1 MKWPGA
7 STVRGKLLLASILSK
22 AAAFLVAGGI
32 IAGYDML
39 ALRERLVRRL
49 SIQTDI
55 VGANCLSA
63 LLFND
68 PQSAETTLAA
78 LRADPRIRAV
88 ALYSADRNLFATYV
102 RDAGSEAILPV
113 EAPAGTDPDYRG
125 RDNQLRLSSNILF
138 QGKPIGSVVI
148 VSDLS
153 EVTATIT
160 RDVGIFA
167 GVLTLALL
175 VALAIN
181 IRLQRGI
188 SGPILSLADTA
199 RKVSQE
205 KDYSVRAA
213 DASGDEIG
221 VLVTAFNEMIE
232 EIQLQEAELRTAH
245 DRLEQR
251 VAERTAQL
259 ETSNREL
266 EAFSYSVSHD
276 LRAPLRSIEGFSRAL
291 MEDCADRLDEAGK
304 DSLNRVIASTVRMG
318 QLIDGLLNLSR
329 VTRAEIR
336 GRRVDLSGLA
346 REIVDELRQGEGGR
360 RVQCDVAG
368 GAVVE
373 GDPALLRAVLQNLIG
388 NAWKFTRKRD
398 EARIEFGVAKESGE
412 TAFFVRDNGAG
423 FDMIYSDK
431 LFGAFQRLHGQNE
444 FPGIGIGLATVQRIV
459 NRHGGR
465 AWATGAPDQ
474 GATIYFTL
482 GKGGRNGGQEDRAA
496 GGRQSG

>member
-22 AAAFLVAGGI
+22 AAAFLVAGVVI
-32 IAGYDML
+32 TGYDMM

-49 SIQTDI
+49 AVQTDI

-78 LRADPRIRAV
+78 LRADPRVRAV
-88 ALYSADRNLFATYV
+88 GLYSADRRMFATYV
-102 RDAGSEAILPV
+102 RDAGSERILPV
-113 EAPAGTDPDYRG
+113 EAPAGSGPDYRG
-125 RDNQLRLSSNILF
+125 RDDHLRLSRTILF
-138 QGKPIGSVVI
+138 QGKPVGSVLI

-153 EVTATIT
+153 EVTDTIT

-167 GVLTLALL
+167 GVLLLALL
-175 VALAIN
+175 IALAIN
-181 IRLQRGI
+181 IRLQRAI

-205 KDYSVRAA
+205 KDYSARAA
-213 DASGDEIG
+213 GASGDEIG
-221 VLVTAFNEMIE
+221 ALVTAFNEMLE

-291 MEDCADRLDEAGK
+291 LEDCADRLDEAGK

-336 GRRVDLSGLA
+336 GRSVDLSSLA
-346 REIVDELRQGEGGR
+346 GEIVEELRQGEDGR

-412 TAFFVRDNGAG
+412 RAFFVRDNGAG
-423 FDMIYSDK
+423 FDMTYSDK

-465 AWATGAPDQ
+465 TWATGAPDQ

-482 GKGGRNGGQEDRAA
+482 GNGGRNGGQKDRAA

>member
-1 MKWPGA
+1 MRLPGR
-7 STVRGKLLLASILSK
+7 STVRGKLLFASILSK

-32 IAGYDML
+32 ITGYDMM

-78 LRADPRIRAV
+78 LRADPRVRAV
-88 ALYSADRNLFATYV
+88 ALYSADRSLFATYV
-102 RDAGSEAILPV
+102 RDAGSEGILPV
-113 EAPAGTDPDYRG
+113 EVPAGTGPDYRG
-125 RDNQLRLSSNILF
+125 RDDQLRVSRTILF

-153 EVTATIT
+153 EITATIT

-167 GVLTLALL
+167 GVLFLALL
-175 VALAIN
+175 IALAIN
-181 IRLQRGI
+181 VRLQRAI
-188 SGPILSLADTA
+188 SGPILSLADAA
-199 RKVSQE
+199 RKVSNE
-205 KDYSVRAA
+205 KDYSVRASG
-213 DASGDEIG
+213 ASADEIG
-221 VLVTAFNEMIE
+221 SLVTAFNEMLE

-259 ETSNREL
+259 EASNREL

-336 GRRVDLSGLA
+336 GRHVDLSGLA
-346 REIVDELRQGEGGR
+346 REIVDELRQGENGR
-360 RVQCDVAG
+360 RVQCDIAG

-423 FDMIYSDK
+423 FDMTYSDK

-465 AWATGAPDQ
+465 AWATGAPGQ